1 MAGSWG
7 LMGTQ
12 QSLAPSETLNQ
23 PYAKSDPQDSMTRF
37 REPRSSVSWGTVA
50 DPQPC
55 VPPPCPHP
63 PASKQALVLQAH
75 QAAPAPRLQQCQD
88 LGQTLVAKLL
98 QDA

>member
-12 QSLAPSETLNQ
+12 QRLAPSETLNQ
-23 PYAKSDPQDSMTRF
+23 PYAKSDPQDNTTRF
-37 REPRSSVSWGTVA
+37 REPRGSVIWGTVA
-50 DPQPC
+50 VPRPC
-55 VPPPCPHP
+55 VPPLCLHP

-75 QAAPAPRLQQCQD
+75 QAAPAPRLQQRQD

-98 QDA
+98 QDT

>member
-63 PASKQALVLQAH
+63 PASKEALVLQAH